1 MGGQLMRVEDFV
13 NEFISKM
20 LEWENERRS
29 YIRSSDYKK
38 NVDGARDSFNRKCHD
53 RLAEIIAKYL
63 SPKAAET
70 LGKSK
75 LITMGVGNPP
85 IYDQSIESAESK
97 GSKAKVICKSN
108 NGALPDAVV
117 RYGLIK
123 SGDGWLIDEVHS
135 SSDKAKWRK
144 NNSI

>member
-1 MGGQLMRVEDFV
+1 MRSEDFV
-13 NEFISKM
+13 NEFFREM
-20 LEWENERRS
+20 LDWENARRG
-29 YIRSSDYKK
+29 YIRNSDYKN
-38 NVDGARDSFNRKCHD
+38 NVNGARDSLNKKSHE
-53 RLAEIIAKYL
+53 RLSEIIAKYL
-63 SPKAAET
+63 SPRAAET

-85 IYDQSIESAESK
+85 IYDQSIESTEQK

-108 NGALPDAVV
+108 NGALLNAVV

-135 SSDKAKWRK
+135 SSDKVKWRK